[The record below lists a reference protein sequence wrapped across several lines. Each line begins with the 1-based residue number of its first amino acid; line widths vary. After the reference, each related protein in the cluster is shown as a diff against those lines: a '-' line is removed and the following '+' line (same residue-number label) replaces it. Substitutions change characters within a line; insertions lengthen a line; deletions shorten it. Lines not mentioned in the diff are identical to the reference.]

1 MADVPTLLLASLQ
14 PDTRKQAEQNLAAL
28 SAQPGFLPA
37 LLQLVLRPDQ
47 NPSVRLAGSV
57 YLKNS
62 AKRHWEEVILHFNA
76 VQIPSDTSGRMSLW

>member
-37 LLQLVLRPDQ
+37 LLRLVLSPEQ
-47 NPSVRLAGSV
+47 NASVRLAGSV
-57 YLKNS
+57 YLKNT
-62 AKRHWEEVILHFNA
+62 AKRRWEDVRLFEISRRLHLTDRA
-76 VQIPSDTSGRMSLW
+76 G